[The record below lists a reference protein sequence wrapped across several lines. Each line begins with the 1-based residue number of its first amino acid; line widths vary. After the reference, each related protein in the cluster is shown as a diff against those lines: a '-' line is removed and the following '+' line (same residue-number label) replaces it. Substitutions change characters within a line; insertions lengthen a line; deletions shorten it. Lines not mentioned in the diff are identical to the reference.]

1 MTECSVE
8 SVELLERSEKS
19 VPYKKNIHKKLHTS
33 LTAAR

>member
-1 MTECSVE
+1 MKSVK

-19 VPYKKNIHKKLHTS
+19 VPYKKNIHEINHTS